1 MSMRS
6 PSHQRLHQSR
16 AAAAGIAAACFIA
29 ALAACSDN
37 PSGPT
42 AGSLVITIAGLPAD
56 VQNAVSVTG
65 PAGSTYQRVLNR
77 SDTLRNLVPG
87 RYTISAPVVT
97 HAAGVYAALTPS
109 QQVEVVA
116 SNTPSAISV
125 NFEIT
130 TGAIAL
136 DIAGL
141 PDGASGSVTVSGP
154 GGFTRE
160 LQVSATL
167 AGLQPGTYQISSSA
181 VVAAS
186 GHRYSPVPIAQSV
199 GIIASETPRTIRATY
214 VLSTGALEVTITGLP
229 QGANSAVVLTGPGG
243 FNRSVTGSTTL
254 VGLFPGAYSVQASNV
269 TIGTAWYAP
278 TPPQAVVEVP
288 PSLTP
293 ARVTVAYVE
302 LNLPPP
308 SEFNLSIDG
317 MYITQAVQS
326 YAGTVPMIAGMPGLL
341 RVFVKA
347 SAPNTS
353 ITTVRLRIYRGSE
366 LLETMTLQPN
376 FPSVP
381 TTISEGTRNSSWNGS
396 IPASMV
402 QPGLRFLAD
411 VDPTNTIPEAN
422 ENDNT
427 FPASGTPYAVS
438 VEFTA
443 PLNVTFVPVLQS
455 TTGLTG
461 NVSSQNLEDFLAFA
475 RKILPIKDYNAS
487 VHDVFT
493 TAGPALESNNGNN
506 GWLQVLSE
514 INTMRVAEGSNNYYV
529 GIVGTTYNSGVAGMA
544 FAPGKASV
552 AWDKLPSAA
561 SITAHELGHS
571 LGRLHSPCGGA
582 GSPDPAYPHAFGTIG
597 VYGYDVATGVL
608 KPPGTSDIMGYCGFG
623 WISDYNYLGILNY
636 RQTTPNAS
644 LAPNVSTRG
653 SPAAAERETFIQ
665 SGTPQHSLVVWGRI
679 ENGRPV
685 LEPAFSANTRRVL
698 PVRAGPHRIEAVA
711 ADGRVL
717 FAYSFE
723 GERPADFADASARH
737 FAFAI
742 PLDGATQQSIA
753 TLRLTSESGAQ
764 SVQAVGRVSIAP
776 DALDAAINTPGE
788 VQFRLRDPAVKLAVV
803 RERSSQRIVA
813 FLRPQAA
820 ALVVRSRASDF
831 DVHFSDGVHSTTR
844 AYRAVRR

>member
-1 MSMRS
+1 MRS
-6 PSHQRLHQSR
+6 LLHQRLYQSR
-16 AAAAGIAAACFIA
+16 ARAAVAGIAAAGLVA
-29 ALAACSDN
+29 SLAGCHDS

-42 AGSLVITIAGLPAD
+42 AGSLVVTIAGLPAD
-56 VQNAVSVTG
+56 AQNVVSVTG
-65 PAGSTYQRVLNR
+65 PAGSAYQRVLST

-97 HAAGVYAALTPS
+97 HAVGVYAAPNPS

-116 SNTPSAISV
+116 SNSPSAISV

-130 TGAIAL
+130 TGGIAL

-141 PDGASGSVTVSGP
+141 PDGAPASVTVSGP

-160 LQVSATL
+160 FQASATL
-167 AGLQPGTYQISSSA
+167 AGLQPGTYQISSAA
-181 VVAAS
+181 VLAAS

-214 VLSTGALEVTITGLP
+214 VLSTGALEVTISGLP
-229 QGANSAVVLTGPGG
+229 QGANGAVVLTGPG
-243 FNRSVTGSTTL
+243 FSRSLTGSTTL
-254 VGLFPGAYSVQASNV
+254 VGLFPGAYNVQASNV
-269 TIGTAWYAP
+269 SSGSASYAP
-278 TPPQAVVEVP
+278 TPPQTVIEVP
-288 PSLTP
+288 PSLTA
-293 ARVTVAYVE
+293 ARVTVAYTEV
-302 LNLPPP
+302 NVPPP
-308 SEFNLSIDG
+308 TEFNLSIDG
-317 MYITQAVQS
+317 MYISQAVQS
-326 YAGTVPMIAGMPGLL
+326 YAGAVPMIAGKPGLL

-353 ITTVRLRIYRGSE
+353 ITSVRLRIYRGSE
-366 LLETMTLQPN
+366 LVETMTLQPN

-381 TTISEGTRNSSWNGS
+381 TSISEGTLNSSWNGF

-411 VDPTNTIPEAN
+411 VDPTNAIAESN
-422 ENDNT
+422 ESDNT
-427 FPASGTPYAVS
+427 FPASGTPFAVS
-438 VEFTA
+438 VEFTS

-455 TTGLTG
+455 ATGLTG
-461 NVSSQNLEDFLAFA
+461 NVSGQNLDDFLTFA

-487 VHDVFT
+487 LHDVFT
-493 TAGPALESNNGNN
+493 TAAPALESNNGNN
-506 GWLQVLSE
+506 GWFQVLSE
-514 INTMRVAEGSNNYYV
+514 INTMRVAEGSANYYV

-552 AWDKLPSAA
+552 AWDRLPSAA

-582 GSPDPAYPHAFGTIG
+582 ANPDPAYPHVFGTIG
-597 VYGYDVATGVL
+597 VYGYDIANGIL
-608 KPPGTSDIMGYCGFG
+608 KSPGTSDIMGYCGFG
-623 WISDYNYLGILNY
+623 WISDYTYVGILNY
-636 RQTTPNAS
+636 RQGTPNAA
-644 LAPNVSTRG
+644 LAPDVSARLSSG
-653 SPAAAERETFIQ
+653 STERETFIQ
-665 SGTPQHSLVVWGRI
+665 SGTPQPSLVVWGRI
-679 ENGRPV
+679 ENGRPI
-685 LEPAFSANTRRVL
+685 LEPAFSANTRPVL
-698 PVRAGPHRIEAVA
+698 PARAGPHRIEAIA

-717 FAYSFE
+717 FAYTFE
-723 GERPADFADASARH
+723 GEQPADYADASTRL

-742 PLDGATQQSIA
+742 PLDAATQQSISA
-753 TLRLTSESGAQ
+753 LRLTSESRAQ
-764 SVQAVGRVSIAP
+764 SVQSVGGASSAP
-776 DALDAAINTPGE
+776 GMLDATINAPGE

-820 ALVVRSRASDF
+820 ALVVRSRATDF
-831 DVHFSDGVHSTTR
+831 DVHLSNGVRSTAR